1 MSGINVFYIV
11 VLGICIVLS
20 GFFSGSETALVS
32 IQRERVHQL
41 AEKDRRGAKL
51 QMLLSD
57 PDRTLSTLLVANNF
71 VNILAAAVATA
82 LLIDLA
88 GQSWGPWIVTLA
100 LTAVILVFGEI
111 GPKTL
116 ANRYPERFS
125 LLVAGPITSL
135 VTVLKPISRSFILI
149 TRGIFKLLR
158 VDLGTGIAPVTEDD
172 IRALAFIGESTGEIK
187 AAERE
192 IIDALFSLE
201 DRPIREVM
209 TPRVDMISI
218 SIPVTSAKIEEAV
231 ASSGHSRFPVVAD
244 SSAEI
249 LGVLAVKDV
258 LRLKVPATSDDIN
271 RILRP
276 PTYIPESRPVLD
288 VLQEMRKSRFGF
300 GVVVDEH
307 GGVEGVVTT
316 KDVIAELVGELQDEY
331 DPSTP
336 RLTPAGP
343 GRWIVDGR
351 VDVDELEAV
360 LEIELPQGDFSTVAG
375 LFMDEAGRIPDE
387 GDAIDV
393 EGVGMTV
400 LMMDRRRIA
409 RIRVEKR

>member
-1 MSGINVFYIV
+1 VSGINILYIV

-32 IQRERVHQL
+32 IQRERAHQL
-41 AEKDRRGAKL
+41 AEKSRRGAKL
-51 QMLLSD
+51 QDLLSN

-88 GQSWGPWIVTLA
+88 GKSWGPWIVTFA

-125 LLVAGPITSL
+125 LLVAGPITTL
-135 VTVLKPISRSFILI
+135 VTVLKPISRSFIVI
-149 TRGIFKLLR
+149 TRGIFKLFRL
-158 VDLGTGIAPVTEDD
+158 DLGTGIAPVTEDD
-172 IRALAFIGESTGEIK
+172 IRALAFISESTGEIK

-218 SIPVTSAKIEEAV
+218 PIPVTAEKIEEAV
-231 ASSGHSRFPVVAD
+231 ATSGHSRFPVVANSTD
-244 SSAEI
+244 EI
-249 LGVLAVKDV
+249 LGILAVKDV
-258 LRLKVPATSDDIN
+258 LRLKTAATPEDIN

-288 VLQEMRKSRFGF
+288 VLQEMRRSRFGF

-331 DPSTP
+331 DPSIP
-336 RLTPAGP
+336 MLTPAGP
-343 GRWIVDGR
+343 DRWIIDGR

-360 LEIELPQGDFSTVAG
+360 LEMELPQGDYSTVAG
-375 LFMDEAGRIPDE
+375 LFMDEAGRIPEE
-387 GDAIDV
+387 GDAIVLD
-393 EGVGMTV
+393 GISMTV

-409 RIRVEKR
+409 RLRVEK

>member
-1 MSGINVFYIV
+1 VSGINILYIV

-32 IQRERVHQL
+32 IQRERAHQL
-41 AEKDRRGAKL
+41 AEKSQRGAKL
-51 QMLLSD
+51 QDLLSN

-88 GQSWGPWIVTLA
+88 GESWGPWIVTLA

-125 LLVAGPITSL
+125 LLVAGPITTL
-135 VTVLKPISRSFILI
+135 VTVLKPISRSFIII
-149 TRGIFKLLR
+149 TRGIFKLFGL
-158 VDLGTGIAPVTEDD
+158 DLGTGIAPVTEDD
-172 IRALAFIGESTGEIK
+172 IRALAFISESTGEIK

-209 TPRVDMISI
+209 TPRVGMISI
-218 SIPVTSAKIEEAV
+218 PIPVTAEKIEEAV
-231 ASSGHSRFPVVAD
+231 ATSGHSRFPVVAD
-244 SSAEI
+244 STDEI
-249 LGVLAVKDV
+249 LGILAVKDV
-258 LRLKVPATSDDIN
+258 LRLKTAATPEDIN

-331 DPSTP
+331 DPSIP
-336 RLTPAGP
+336 MLTPAGP
-343 GRWIVDGR
+343 DRWIIDGR

-360 LEIELPQGDFSTVAG
+360 LEMELPRGDYSTVAG
-375 LFMDEAGRIPDE
+375 LFMDEAGRIPEE
-387 GDAIDV
+387 GDAIVLD
-393 EGVGMTV
+393 GISMTV

-409 RIRVEKR
+409 RLRVEK

>member
-1 MSGINVFYIV
+1 MSGINILYIV

-32 IQRERVHQL
+32 IQRERAHQL
-41 AEKDRRGAKL
+41 AEKSRRGAKL
-51 QMLLSD
+51 QDLLSN

-88 GQSWGPWIVTLA
+88 GKSWGPWIVTFA

-125 LLVAGPITSL
+125 LLVAGPITTL
-135 VTVLKPISRSFILI
+135 VTVLKPISRSFIVI
-149 TRGIFKLLR
+149 TRGIFKLFRL
-158 VDLGTGIAPVTEDD
+158 DLGTGIAPVTEDD
-172 IRALAFIGESTGEIK
+172 IRALAFISESTGEIK

-218 SIPVTSAKIEEAV
+218 PIPVTAEKIEEAV
-231 ASSGHSRFPVVAD
+231 ATSGHSRFPVVANSTD
-244 SSAEI
+244 EI
-249 LGVLAVKDV
+249 LGILAVKDV
-258 LRLKVPATSDDIN
+258 LRLKTAATPEDIN

-288 VLQEMRKSRFGF
+288 VLQEMRRSRFGF

-331 DPSTP
+331 DPSMP
-336 RLTPAGP
+336 MLTPAGP
-343 GRWIVDGR
+343 DRWIIDGR

-360 LEIELPQGDFSTVAG
+360 LEMELPRGDYSTVAG
-375 LFMDEAGRIPDE
+375 LFMDEAGRIPEE
-387 GDAIDV
+387 GDAIVLD
-393 EGVGMTV
+393 GISMTV

-409 RIRVEKR
+409 RLRVEK

>member
-1 MSGINVFYIV
+1 MSGINVLYIV
-11 VLGICIVLS
+11 LLGICIVLS

-32 IQRERVHQL
+32 IQRERAHQL

-51 QMLLSD
+51 QVLLAN

-71 VNILAAAVATA
+71 VNILAASVATA

-88 GQSWGPWIVTLA
+88 GESWGPWIVTFA
-100 LTAVILVFGEI
+100 LTGLILVLGEI

-125 LLVAGPITSL
+125 LLVAGPITRL
-135 VTVLKPISRSFILI
+135 VSVLKPISRSFILI
-149 TRGIFKLLR
+149 TRGIFKLFR
-158 VDLGTGIAPVTEDD
+158 VDLGSGIPPVTEDD
-172 IRALAFIGESTGEIK
+172 IRALAFISESTGEIK

-209 TPRVDMISI
+209 TPRVDMVSI
-218 SIPVTSAKIEEAV
+218 SIPVTSEKIEEAV
-231 ASSGHSRFPVVAD
+231 AASGHSRFPVVAD
-244 SSAEI
+244 SRDEI

-258 LRLKVPATSDDIN
+258 LRLTVPATSEDIS

-300 GVVVDEH
+300 GIVVDEH

-331 DPSTP
+331 DPSIP
-336 RLTPAGP
+336 MLTPAGP
-343 GRWIVDGR
+343 DRWIVDGR

-360 LEIELPQGDFSTVAG
+360 LEMELPTGDYSTIAG
-375 LFMDEAGRIPDE
+375 LFMDAAGRIPDE
-387 GDAIDV
+387 GDAIQID
-393 EGVGMTV
+393 GVDMTV

-409 RIRVEKR
+409 RLRVEK